1 MYYYIKNILAKTHI
15 KNEMFYF
22 PLEKSDF
29 SFIFWGGG
37 GEKNFIKTYIFKNK
51 LIFITCFIRVIIGS

>member
-1 MYYYIKNILAKTHI
+1 MYYYIKSILAKTHI

-29 SFIFWGGG
+29 SFFG
-37 GEKNFIKTYIFKNK
+37 GEEK
-51 LIFITCFIRVIIGS
+51 LH

>member
-1 MYYYIKNILAKTHI
+1 MYYYIKSILAKTHI

-29 SFIFWGGG
+29 SFFGGK
-37 GEKNFIKTYIFKNK
+37 KNFIKTYIFKNK
-51 LIFITCFIRVIIGS
+51 LIFITCFITVIIGS